1 MLSVRFWGDM
11 GQIEQKNSGTR
22 IAATDTDAAP
32 PNTGEA
38 TRFAASDR
46 DAVVPRTLLAGA
58 RRAAIADQLRA
69 AGSVSVNELENRFGI
84 SSMTARRDLAD
95 LERQGLARRTH
106 GGAVMPSIAAHEDSF
121 SSRMTTGTVAK
132 TALAHAAAAK
142 VTEGEAVFLD
152 SSSTAWHV
160 AQALLE
166 HGVGCTV
173 ITNSLPIME
182 LLATHASTSIELI
195 GIGGQLRVLTQ
206 SFVGP
211 FAVHTTLGHFADRCF
226 FSVKGVTADGALTDA
241 DPLEAEIKRAMI
253 AHAEEATL
261 LADRSKLSARGLNV
275 IGRISDLSAVYTDG
289 PVPADLR
296 ALADAS
302 GVHVE
307 SAGEEAQ

>member
-1 MLSVRFWGDM
+1 M
-11 GQIEQKNSGTR
+11 GRIEQKTST
-22 IAATDTDAAP
+22 
-32 PNTGEA
+32 
-38 TRFAASDR
+38 
-46 DAVVPRTLLAGA
+46 PRTMLAGA

-69 AGSVSVNELENRFGI
+69 SGSVSVAELEDRFGV

-121 SSRMTTGTVAK
+121 TSRMATATEVK
-132 TALAHAAAAK
+132 SALATVAAAK
-142 VTEGEAVFLD
+142 VSEGESIFLD
-152 SSSTAWHV
+152 SSTTAWHV
-160 AQALLE
+160 ARTLLE
-166 HGVGCTV
+166 RGAAATV

-226 FSVKGVTADGALTDA
+226 FSVKGITTDGALTDA

-253 AHAEEATL
+253 THAEEAIL
-261 LADRSKLSARGLNV
+261 LADRSKLAARGLNV
-275 IGRISDLSAVYTDG
+275 IGRVDELSGVVTDG
-289 PVPADLR
+289 PVPPELR

-302 GVHVE
+302 GVIVQ
-307 SAGEEAQ
+307 SADEPNLKEVPS